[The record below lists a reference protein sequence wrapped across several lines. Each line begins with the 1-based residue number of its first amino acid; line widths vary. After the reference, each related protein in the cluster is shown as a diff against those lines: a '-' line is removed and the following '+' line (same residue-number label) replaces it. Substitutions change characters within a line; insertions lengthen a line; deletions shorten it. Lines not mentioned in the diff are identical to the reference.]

1 MTTLIADLAVK
12 RDYCRPHMLET
23 GREITIIG
31 GRHPVAEL
39 ALSED
44 MCFVANSSYLGFDP
58 ASEKTSAIEGTN
70 GDEKLSEP
78 ETMEDLTDENEK
90 WWPRADLVLL
100 TGPNASG
107 KSCYLRQIGLIQL
120 IAQAGSFVPAKFTRL
135 SLADGLY
142 TRVGA
147 VDDLAAGQS
156 TFRVEMVESA
166 NILNRATA
174 HSLVLLDEVGR
185 GTSSQEGG
193 VIARAIIEYLS
204 QIVRAR
210 TVFST
215 HYHDLHV
222 LDQEFLNIANYHFQ
236 ATEIG
241 NGEVM
246 FDHSVMPGYALK
258 SYAIAIGR
266 GAGLPDWVCNRAS
279 ELLSTEGGSSANQGY
294 SREQS
299 EMVASQT
306 STQENEVDKDCGC
319 SEVYDKKSGIVSDE
333 VNENVSCNVKA
344 LDPYKGL
351 ELDLLKGNPDP
362 NLGLGE
368 TDLILLWRSLLYF
381 FGEILDTLSDP
392 NTGEEKIN
400 GDLVVPVALEIPAR
414 SVFPE
419 NSQQSSSVDGGS
431 TKMKSPASIGVEDM
445 EIITSESNEA
455 RILQVKPDEQLE
467 EHAISEERWYS
478 REQLDEVWERVY
490 VALQNQPATQ
500 ALLRQKVEH
509 VIRSDRFCV
518 FYVVRM
524 SCKKAVVV

>member
-1 MTTLIADLAVK
+1 
-12 RDYCRPHMLET
+12 MLER

-31 GRHPVAEL
+31 GRHPVVEL

-44 MCFVANSSYLGFDP
+44 MCFVANSAYLGFDS
-58 ASEKTSAIEGTN
+58 ASELAPVNEVTER
-70 GDEKLSEP
+70 DEKLSEP
-78 ETMEDLTDENEK
+78 ETMKELTDESEK

-100 TGPNASG
+100 TGPNSSG

-135 SLADGLY
+135 SIADGLY

-193 VIARAIIEYLS
+193 AIARAIIEYLS

-210 TVFST
+210 TIFST

-222 LDQEFLNIANYHFQ
+222 LDQDFPNIANYHFQ
-236 ATEIG
+236 ATELE

-246 FDHSVMPGYALK
+246 FDHAVVPGYAVK
-258 SYAIAIGR
+258 SYAVAIGR
-266 GAGLPDWVCNRAS
+266 GAGLPDWVSNRAS
-279 ELLSTEGGSSANQGY
+279 ELLSVKERSSRKQGY

-299 EMVASQT
+299 EIVTLQT
-306 STQENEVDKDCGC
+306 STLENALDEDCGY
-319 SEVYDKKSGIVSDE
+319 SEVRDKKLGIVSDE
-333 VNENVSCNVKA
+333 VNENASCNIKA
-344 LDPYKGL
+344 IGSSKGM
-351 ELDLLKGNPDP
+351 ELDLLKSNPDP
-362 NLGLGE
+362 NVGLGE
-368 TDLILLWRSLLYF
+368 TDLILLWRSLLF
-381 FGEILDTLSDP
+381 FFEGLLDTLSEP
-392 NTGEEKIN
+392 NNEEVKIN
-400 GDLVVPVALEIPAR
+400 GNLVVPVVLEIPVR
-414 SVFPE
+414 SVLPE
-419 NSQQSSSVDGGS
+419 KSDQSSSVDGRS
-431 TKMKSPASIGVEDM
+431 TTINSAASTDLENMGRIFSEGNEASIM
-445 EIITSESNEA
+445 
-455 RILQVKPDEQLE
+455 QVKPYEQSE
-467 EHAISEERWYS
+467 AHTVTEERWYS

-500 ALLRQKVEH
+500 ALLRQKVAH
-509 VIRSDRFCV
+509 LLKV
-518 FYVVRM
+518 F
-524 SCKKAVVV
+524 SFI

>member
-1 MTTLIADLAVK
+1 MTIFAADLAVK

-31 GRHPVAEL
+31 GRHPVVEL
-39 ALSED
+39 SLSED
-44 MCFVANSSYLGFDP
+44 LCFVANSAYLGFDT
-58 ASEKTSAIEGTN
+58 ASEKDSVPGGTER
-70 GDEKLSEP
+70 DEKLSVA
-78 ETMEDLTDENEK
+78 ETMEELTDESEK

-120 IAQAGSFVPAKFTRL
+120 IAQAGSFVPAKYAQL

-156 TFRVEMVESA
+156 TFRVEMLESA

-174 HSLVLLDEVGR
+174 HSLILLDEVGR

-210 TVFST
+210 TIFST
-215 HYHDLHV
+215 HYHDLHI
-222 LDQEFLNIANYHFQ
+222 LDQDYPNIANYHFQ
-236 ATEIG
+236 ATELE

-246 FDHSVMPGYALK
+246 FDHAVMPGNAVR

-279 ELLSTEGGSSANQGY
+279 ELLALEERSSANLND

-299 EMVASQT
+299 GILALQT
-306 STQENEVDKDCGC
+306 STLEKELDDDRGY
-319 SEVYDKKSGIVSDE
+319 SELQDKKLGTVLDE
-333 VNENVSCNVKA
+333 VFEDANCSVKTLA
-344 LDPYKGL
+344 RNKGL
-351 ELDLLKGNPDP
+351 ELDLPKGSPDP
-362 NLGLGE
+362 NLGGLRE
-368 TDLILLWRSLLYF
+368 MELILLWRSLVYF
-381 FGEILDTLSDP
+381 FGEVLDNLSGRNAEAGKVD
-392 NTGEEKIN
+392 
-400 GDLVVPVALEIPAR
+400 GDVLIPIASEIPVR

-419 NSQQSSSVDGGS
+419 NRQDSSSLDEVGS
-431 TKMKSPASIGVEDM
+431 VMSSRASKDFEAFGID
-445 EIITSESNEA
+445 TSEGNEEGFSA
-455 RILQVKPDEQLE
+455 QVEPSEQSE
-467 EHAISEERWYS
+467 VHVIAEERWYS
-478 REQLDEVWERVY
+478 REQLAEVWERVY
-490 VALQNQPATQ
+490 IALQNQPATQ
-500 ALLRQKVEH
+500 ALLKQKV
-509 VIRSDRFCV
+509 
-518 FYVVRM
+518 
-524 SCKKAVVV
+524 